1 MGKIM
6 AIYCGL
12 STPKW
17 EIADVD
23 CESTNPPL
31 FPAPY
36 FVKPRYGAS
45 SKNIDEKSICDS
57 WGAAATRI
65 QYLHNLGEDAIVEEF
80 VDGVF
85 YSSPVIFRNGHPIVL
100 PAIREESK
108 VRGNVV
114 TYKQKRKTESG
125 LVRIV
130 ETNEEIQG
138 KIAQASM
145 ALARKIT
152 PIDYF
157 RADYMYDGKNLCFL
171 EFNVCCNLGVQ
182 SAFVLSAQ
190 KYGLEQEDL
199 VLSILRESFRRQ
211 NIV

>member
-114 TYKQKRKTESG
+114 TYKQKRKTELCNGASQTRLSWFSG
-125 LVRIV
+125 LKNFIILFQFVIIV
-130 ETNEEIQG
+130 VLLFI
-138 KIAQASM
+138 IWCM
-145 ALARKIT
+145 H
-152 PIDYF
+152 
-157 RADYMYDGKNLCFL
+157 ADH
-171 EFNVCCNLGVQ
+171 
-182 SAFVLSAQ
+182 FV
-190 KYGLEQEDL
+190 
-199 VLSILRESFRRQ
+199 V
-211 NIV
+211 